1 MGMTLLQL
9 QYYATVCKY
18 KSFTKAAEELRI
30 SQPGISSA
38 MKELEKEC
46 KVALFERR
54 NNSLIIT
61 DEGVMFLEEAKKML
75 KQYEHLEKIVQN
87 LSQGRGYVRIG
98 LATMGGNAVYPK
110 LRRRF
115 QQEYPDIEVI
125 ASEDTVDAL
134 EQMLENDEID
144 IILCASSSLVDN
156 TKYGHVIIRESRL
169 LFCVSKDHP
178 LALETSVSYERIGKE
193 PLVMLTDN
201 YNQTRSLKKRF
212 KELGIEPVSIHY
224 TNQAYTVVRFIK
236 DGAAAGFLPSD
247 IVEEDEG
254 IVGFPLPDGNVS
266 LISLLWKKDKIQFSA
281 AQKFIDFTKK
291 YCRKTNYGRSS

>member
-98 LATMGGNAVYPK
+98 LACLLYT
-110 LRRRF
+110 
-115 QQEYPDIEVI
+115 
-125 ASEDTVDAL
+125 
-134 EQMLENDEID
+134 
-144 IILCASSSLVDN
+144 
-156 TKYGHVIIRESRL
+156 SR
-169 LFCVSKDHP
+169 CV
-178 LALETSVSYERIGKE
+178 
-193 PLVMLTDN
+193 
-201 YNQTRSLKKRF
+201 
-212 KELGIEPVSIHY
+212 
-224 TNQAYTVVRFIK
+224 
-236 DGAAAGFLPSD
+236 
-247 IVEEDEG
+247 
-254 IVGFPLPDGNVS
+254 
-266 LISLLWKKDKIQFSA
+266 
-281 AQKFIDFTKK
+281 
-291 YCRKTNYGRSS
+291 